1 VVVMMVVLMYR
12 WQSGGDGNDGGADV
26 QETKWWR

>member
-1 VVVMMVVLMYR
+1 MVMMMVVLMYR
-12 WQSGGDGNDGGADV
+12 WQSGGDDGGADV